1 MRFGGSADA
10 VLYVARNY
18 LFWHVERHAGAAAG
32 DIAAAATSAEATR
45 RAILNA
51 RTNQNFNRP
60 RAGLFFSSEVRA
72 GIALERSTP
81 LHVDKHKGGVEAV

>member
-1 MRFGGSADA
+1 MRYGGSADA
-10 VLYVARNY
+10 VFHAARDY
-18 LFWHVERHAGAAAG
+18 LFWNVERLARAAVG
-32 DIAAAATSAEATR
+32 DIAAAATPAKATR
-45 RAILNA
+45 GAILSA